1 MDSVSTISKTV
12 DELIG
17 KDADIGSVDY
27 QEQGSVGHRIF
38 KDFEE
43 NASRFA
49 PNMNFNNGDIAPQ
62 WVFVRF
68 SHHVFFYL

>member
-43 NASRFA
+43 NA
-49 PNMNFNNGDIAPQ
+49 D
-62 WVFVRF
+62 
-68 SHHVFFYL
+68 